1 MPTSDQLVWNCL
13 SVDADLLQAVLRSPK
28 VDLVSTSFELWEL
41 LWVRVLQVFSGVDKV
56 VLQELFDG
64 GAIGKQQGEVL
75 HETWS
80 IILQVDHVHRTRASE
95 PEAPDSTATNNIYQP
110 CALGVYHQRRPWHSS
125 GVPPAVEHVALYLDL
140 HLDNGSSQ
148 GNLWYRSA
156 KVHLIHARR
165 ILCTFHR
172 GLESILA
179 AENWELSA
187 VQLRAL
193 DLVSTGSVETL
204 TLWNGGAQ
212 TPTLEE
218 SLPGIIYNQVHQRP
232 DSLAVC
238 AWDGNWSYQELDD
251 KARRACASLRR
262 VNGVKAGDMVLFRAN
277 KSRWAVVALTA
288 ILYAGAAC
296 IPIDIRLPCDRL
308 QQIRRMTGATLLIT
322 TPDTALLDIDS
333 CQTVPLALAEIVQQD
348 IHDEACIPTNSP
360 ESIAFVFFTSGSTG
374 LPKGVVSDHRS
385 VATKVVH
392 IAKAM
397 HQGPRSRTLQFASHS
412 FDVSIGD
419 IFGTF
424 SVGGCICVPSE
435 QQRLD
440 GLALA
445 INEMQCTHACLT
457 PTTLSSLTPSEVPSL
472 QQLSVGGESLTRDQL
487 RLWALSAVRLAH
499 IYGTTESVIWD
510 TYADDISTEDSP
522 TNIGKT
528 IGGSTWVVDASDPQR
543 LIPVG
548 AVGEL
553 VIEGPAIARGYL
565 NDPERTAACFLDDPS
580 WLRAFRH
587 CYSFVCAR
595 VYRTGDLVRY
605 NPDGSLDFL
614 GRTDRQTKINGQR
627 VELGDIEYA
636 LRRVLP
642 PNSQC
647 AAEFVQEHSLL
658 AAFTHIYHPHAV
670 SRDAFPAQVLRDR
683 LAALLPSYMIP
694 SYFIPLDNGLPITPT
709 GKLDRARLRGIA
721 ASLPIVPDDR
731 KSQLVEPPN
740 EREKSMRS
748 LWAQVLGF
756 PDALSI
762 SLHAGFFEMGGTSVT
777 AIKLVSLSRAQG
789 IYMSVLDIY
798 EHPRLCE
805 LVSAVTRTGRQ
816 SPWESPDH
824 AFSLLEDD
832 LSLDKTRDTILQQSQ
847 ISLDQ
852 IEDVYPCTQLQQGL
866 FALTAKQPGDYIGQT
881 IINLPHNTIDAHRFQ
896 RAYERVVARVPIL
909 RTRFVSL
916 ATSTSR
922 LYQLVVRESV
932 EWHLAEDIEQCM
944 SKDRSELTC
953 RLGERLMRSSFVRK
967 GSNCYFVWTMHHG
980 LFDGWSLDLMLD
992 AITQEYKAQH
1002 ETAGIQPF
1010 KPFIHYLKSVDN
1022 DTSANFWRAE
1032 LQGAERLVFPPGLPE
1047 RYLVC
1052 QSRKF
1057 LRSTAA
1063 GISWPRIGFTPSTLL
1078 RGAWAL
1084 LLHHYS
1090 SSKDVIFGAVTS
1102 GRQASMFGIE
1112 TMMGPT
1118 IATVPIRV
1126 RFDQLHEED
1135 VPRFLHRMHAQ
1146 SVDMLPFEQMG
1157 LQRISR
1163 LSAETARACQFQT
1176 LLVVHPIPTSSGRNS
1191 FFQPDIRSMGDE
1203 MHTYA
1208 IVLQCC
1214 LHESSVDFQLQVD
1227 EALIDLQQA
1236 DRILRHLELMT
1247 KHLCLSSS
1255 TKTPLTTP

>member
-1 MPTSDQLVWNCL
+1 MQICCRL
-13 SVDADLLQAVLRSPK
+13 SS
-28 VDLVSTSFELWEL
+28 E
-41 LWVRVLQVFSGVDKV
+41 VRKW
-56 VLQELFDG
+56 
-64 GAIGKQQGEVL
+64 
-75 HETWS
+75 TWS
-80 IILQVDHVHRTRASE
+80 PRAS
-95 PEAPDSTATNNIYQP
+95 SF
-110 CALGVYHQRRPWHSS
+110 
-125 GVPPAVEHVALYLDL
+125 
-140 HLDNGSSQ
+140 GSCY
-148 GNLWYRSA
+148 G
-156 KVHLIHARR
+156 
-165 ILCTFHR
+165 C
-172 GLESILA
+172 
-179 AENWELSA
+179 
-187 VQLRAL
+187 
-193 DLVSTGSVETL
+193 
-204 TLWNGGAQ
+204 
-212 TPTLEE
+212 
-218 SLPGIIYNQVHQRP
+218 
-232 DSLAVC
+232 
-238 AWDGNWSYQELDD
+238 
-251 KARRACASLRR
+251 
-262 VNGVKAGDMVLFRAN
+262 
-277 KSRWAVVALTA
+277 KS
-288 ILYAGAAC
+288 C
-296 IPIDIRLPCDRL
+296 
-308 QQIRRMTGATLLIT
+308 
-322 TPDTALLDIDS
+322 
-333 CQTVPLALAEIVQQD
+333 
-348 IHDEACIPTNSP
+348 
-360 ESIAFVFFTSGSTG
+360 
-374 LPKGVVSDHRS
+374 K
-385 VATKVVH
+385 
-392 IAKAM
+392 
-397 HQGPRSRTLQFASHS
+397 S
-412 FDVSIGD
+412 F
-419 IFGTF
+419 
-424 SVGGCICVPSE
+424 P
-435 QQRLD
+435 
-440 GLALA
+440 
-445 INEMQCTHACLT
+445 
-457 PTTLSSLTPSEVPSL
+457 
-472 QQLSVGGESLTRDQL
+472 
-487 RLWALSAVRLAH
+487 
-499 IYGTTESVIWD
+499 
-510 TYADDISTEDSP
+510 
-522 TNIGKT
+522 
-528 IGGSTWVVDASDPQR
+528 
-543 LIPVG
+543 
-548 AVGEL
+548 
-553 VIEGPAIARGYL
+553 GYL

-731 KSQLVEPPN
+731 KSQLVEPLN

-789 IYMSVLDIY
+789 ICMSVLDIY

-1236 DRILRHLELMT
+1236 DRILRHLELTT

-1255 TKTPLTTP
+1255 TKTPLTTPLTKIPVHTESDWCEMAAWNQKDRPSSYDSVMGSISRQAQSRPDACAVDAWDGRWTYFELELLSNRISATLMVNCGLKKGQTVIFCSEKSRMVPLVHLAILKSRLVCVMLDQSTPIQRIKDIKTISQAKAAIVSKSQEYRFQEYIGTFTIDQVATSKVVPCASTISSLSRNDLDAPAMLILTSGSTGVPKAIQWSHKVLAASAQEMYNHFHLCSATRLFQFSSYNFDVSIHESLATLVYGGCLCIPSEVERTDALMQTILNMHSNMIVLTPSTGHILDPKKLSSLSQVVFCGSPLSHDLATKWKPYMSVSNWYGPSECSFGSVSHVDNAWTTNTIGYGA